1 MLAWLEILAW
11 RQRGV
16 TDLYDGLSRAKQAS
30 MGWDPTVLRKYN
42 TTGHFRLINQL
53 RSELRGN
60 PLIRP
65 KDGETVGAANR
76 SKSLTRAL
84 QSRSQGTGSGRS
96 RRPIQTSSS
105 APAPAPLPVPTPA
118 ATTEISS
125 ESQEAANARSF
136 RERLNAIEMR

>member
-1 MLAWLEILAW
+1 
-11 RQRGV
+11 
-16 TDLYDGLSRAKQAS
+16 

-53 RSELRGN
+53 RSELKGN

-84 QSRSQGTGSGRS
+84 QNRSQSGGYGRS
-96 RRPIQTSSS
+96 RRSLPTAQPAVVA
-105 APAPAPLPVPTPA
+105 APALPVIAPVPA
-118 ATTEISS
+118 RVESV

>member
-1 MLAWLEILAW
+1 
-11 RQRGV
+11 
-16 TDLYDGLSRAKQAS
+16 

-53 RSELRGN
+53 RSELKGN

-84 QSRSQGTGSGRS
+84 QNRSQSGGYGRS
-96 RRPIQTSSS
+96 RRSLPSSQPVVVA
-105 APAPAPLPVPTPA
+105 APALPVTAPVPVRV
-118 ATTEISS
+118 ESV

>member
-1 MLAWLEILAW
+1 MLTWLEIPARRW
-11 RQRGV
+11 QGV
-16 TDLYDGLSRAKQAS
+16 ANNYDGISEVKQSS

-84 QSRSQGTGSGRS
+84 QNRSQGGGYGRS
-96 RRPIQTSSS
+96 RRPIQTASS
-105 APAPAPLPVPTPA
+105 APAPAPLPVPPPA
-118 ATTEISS
+118 APMAVSA

>member
-1 MLAWLEILAW
+1 
-11 RQRGV
+11 
-16 TDLYDGLSRAKQAS
+16 
-30 MGWDPTVLRKYN
+30 MGWDPAVLRKYN

-53 RSELRGN
+53 RSELKGN

-84 QSRSQGTGSGRS
+84 QNRAQAGGYGRS
-96 RRPIQTSSS
+96 RRPIQTPQAAAAAS
-105 APAPAPLPVPTPA
+105 APLPVIAPLPVSA
-118 ATTEISS
+118 PVQVSQESA